1 MKRIFTSLLFLLPF
15 IAVDAQDT
23 FARGADVS
31 WCTEMEASG
40 KKFYNANGQETE
52 IMALMKAIGMNAIRL
67 RVWVNPL
74 GYGYGAWS
82 DKADVIN
89 KAERAH
95 QLGLDLM
102 IDFHYSD
109 FFADP
114 ERQEKPKDWNS
125 YTIDQLKTAI
135 ADHTKDVLNALK
147 EKGIEPKWVQ
157 VGNETNNGMIF
168 DSGKIDWDNK
178 KGSARYS
185 DYVALSN
192 AGYDAVKEVLPDT
205 YVIIHIAN
213 AYNAADYD
221 GWFYKEFKEAGGKFD
236 MIGLSHYPDW
246 TDWNSTKNDVASNAN
261 AANSVKKLGDLFN
274 VPVMIVETGFS
285 NQDASK
291 ASEVMTDLFN
301 KTKNLSQCAG
311 IFYWEPQVDGVWKPE
326 YYNTLGW
333 KAYDMGAFTS
343 EGKPTAAL
351 DAFGDGTTGI
361 HQMPTAQRNE
371 PTQWF
376 DLTGHQHT
384 TPSKGLYIKKNG
396 DEIQKVIIP

>member
-1 MKRIFTSLLFLLPF
+1 M
-15 IAVDAQDT
+15 
-23 FARGADVS
+23 
-31 WCTEMEASG
+31 
-40 KKFYNANGQETE
+40 Y
-52 IMALMKAIGMNAIRL
+52 
-67 RVWVNPL
+67 
-74 GYGYGAWS
+74 
-82 DKADVIN
+82 
-89 KAERAH
+89 
-95 QLGLDLM
+95 
-102 IDFHYSD
+102 
-109 FFADP
+109 
-114 ERQEKPKDWNS
+114 
-125 YTIDQLKTAI
+125 
-135 ADHTKDVLNALK
+135 
-147 EKGIEPKWVQ
+147 
-157 VGNETNNGMIF
+157 
-168 DSGKIDWDNK
+168 
-178 KGSARYS
+178 
-185 DYVALSN
+185 
-192 AGYDAVKEVLPDT
+192 
-205 YVIIHIAN
+205 
-213 AYNAADYD
+213 
-221 GWFYKEFKEAGGKFD
+221 
-236 MIGLSHYPDW
+236 W
-246 TDWNSTKNDVASNAN
+246 TDWNSTKSDVASNAN

-301 KTKNLSQCAG
+301 KTKDLPQCAG